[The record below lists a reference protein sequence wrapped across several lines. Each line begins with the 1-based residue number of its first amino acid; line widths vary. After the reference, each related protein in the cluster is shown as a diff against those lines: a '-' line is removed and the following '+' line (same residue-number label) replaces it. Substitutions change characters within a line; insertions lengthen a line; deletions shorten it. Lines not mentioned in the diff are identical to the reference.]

1 MTETPIVLNVHFQA
15 APGHEKSWEA
25 NCTPGCSHSR
35 GTRLPGYTNSILIL
49 RILPSS
55 CFMKSSRARR
65 PSTASCHATPG
76 TLPELPQGEQSNR
89 CPNGDQV
96 AKLLLTERFRNYCGL
111 MEIARSRFPWEKTT
125 KGSSVSA
132 ANGYTPPN
140 EMPPS
145 PIHQVLV
152 GQKALV
158 TGASKGLGQAMAIGF
173 AQAGADVLVNYS
185 SDEQGARQTAESI
198 ERLGRKAVVFQ
209 GQHVPRRRSAG
220 HVRLHVQD
228 IRQA

>member
-1 MTETPIVLNVHFQA
+1 M
-15 APGHEKSWEA
+15 
-25 NCTPGCSHSR
+25 
-35 GTRLPGYTNSILIL
+35 
-49 RILPSS
+49 SS
-55 CFMKSSRARR
+55 
-65 PSTASCHATPG
+65 
-76 TLPELPQGEQSNR
+76 E
-89 CPNGDQV
+89 D
-96 AKLLLTERFRNYCGL
+96 
-111 MEIARSRFPWEKTT
+111 
-125 KGSSVSA
+125 
-132 ANGYTPPN
+132 GYTPPN

-209 GQHVPRRRSAG
+209 GQPVSRRRSAG

-228 IRQA
+228 LRPA